1 MRVGMRMR
9 LSVARET
16 QSPAAGTGPPLR
28 PAPVARETDAAP
40 SAPAGFAATIAL
52 LPIRF
57 YRRFLSPALGQRCRY
72 YPTCSAYAEE
82 AVRELGAFRGMILA
96 AWRVLRC
103 NPFSAGGLDPV
114 SERPIFRAT
123 RTVTE
128 RSERASSR

>member
-1 MRVGMRMR
+1 VTVVRVG
-9 LSVARET
+9 VARET
-16 QSPAAGTGPPLR
+16 R
-28 PAPVARETDAAP
+28 PGPVARETGASSRP
-40 SAPAGFAATIAL
+40 GFAATLAL

-114 SERPIFRAT
+114 AERKIFRAT
-123 RTVTE
+123 PDRD
-128 RSERASSR
+128 RA

>member
-1 MRVGMRMR
+1 M
-9 LSVARET
+9 SVARET
-16 QSPAAGTGPPLR
+16 GLARDGDPEPA
-28 PAPVARETDAAP
+28 VARETVGRP
-40 SAPAGFAATIAL
+40 GPVATVAL

-103 NPFSAGGLDPV
+103 NPFSPGGLDPL
-114 SERPIFRAT
+114 SERTLFANSPT
-123 RTVTE
+123 RT
-128 RSERASSR
+128 ERAVNR

>member
-1 MRVGMRMR
+1 MRAGGVG
-9 LSVARET
+9 VARET
-16 QSPAAGTGPPLR
+16 RPRTTRGRSQLSPAT
-28 PAPVARETDAAP
+28 VARETG
-40 SAPAGFAATIAL
+40 SAPRTGFAATLAL

>member
-1 MRVGMRMR
+1 MTRGRSP
-9 LSVARET
+9 LSPATVARET
-16 QSPAAGTGPPLR
+16 GSTPRT
-28 PAPVARETDAAP
+28 
-40 SAPAGFAATIAL
+40 GFAATLAL

-123 RTVTE
+123 PTVNERTE

>member
-1 MRVGMRMR
+1 M
-9 LSVARET
+9 SVARET
-16 QSPAAGTGPPLR
+16 RPSLIRGSSTSSPAS
-28 PAPVARETDAAP
+28 VARETGP
-40 SAPAGFAATIAL
+40 SSRTGFAATLAL

-114 SERPIFRAT
+114 AERPIFRAT
-123 RTVTE
+123 RTATE
-128 RSERASSR
+128 RTDRSEKASHR

>member
-1 MRVGMRMR
+1 
-9 LSVARET
+9 LSPATVARET
-16 QSPAAGTGPPLR
+16 GSTSR
-28 PAPVARETDAAP
+28 T
-40 SAPAGFAATIAL
+40 GFAANLAL

>member
-1 MRVGMRMR
+1 M
-9 LSVARET
+9 SVARET
-16 QSPAAGTGPPLR
+16 APPGTSGTGDS
-28 PAPVARETDAAP
+28 VARETESRRP
-40 SAPAGFAATIAL
+40 GFAAAIAL

-103 NPFSAGGLDPV
+103 NPFSPGGIDPV
-114 SERPIFRAT
+114 SERTLFRAAT
-123 RTVTE
+123 PRTE
-128 RSERASSR
+128 RAADR

>member
-1 MRVGMRMR
+1 MRTGDVGVARETRPPMTPGGSPSTAA
-9 LSVARET
+9 SVARET
-16 QSPAAGTGPPLR
+16 GPSSR
-28 PAPVARETDAAP
+28 PGIVATL
-40 SAPAGFAATIAL
+40 AL

-123 RTVTE
+123 QTVTE
-128 RSERASSR
+128 RTDRSERACRR